1 MPTPLRAIVVTLGVT
16 HITSVTK
23 IPGLKKML
31 ELKPKSNGTG
41 PQQQESKQSVRL
53 VLALGLL
60 VVALI
65 AVVARDHQ
73 FWLGGDDTILDAD
86 TNTPQATSQ
95 PAAATSSTR
104 PTKSTP
110 VAKKSIKAVKYSV
123 ATNSADSSNDANAGA
138 VTTTRTMLPPLDVEV
153 IAGDKHSTV
162 RPGSNSTHVEL
173 TKPGSTGTFTAPT
186 TSAAEREPMS
196 TGTAASYPLL
206 AQHMNVEGSV
216 VLQALISAEG
226 TIQNLHVVSGPAI
239 LAAAAQQAVREWKF
253 KPVVQNGQPV
263 ETQAKITVNFAIK
276 VADGS
281 KDEIATAMPL
291 RYSYSWS
298 GGSR

>member
-1 MPTPLRAIVVTLGVT
+1 
-16 HITSVTK
+16 
-23 IPGLKKML
+23 ML
-31 ELKPKSNGTG
+31 EITPKSNGTG
-41 PQQQESKQSVRL
+41 SQQREPESRQSGRL

-73 FWLGGDDTILDAD
+73 FWFGSDDTILDAD
-86 TNTPQATSQ
+86 TNTPQAAPQ
-95 PAAATSSTR
+95 PVPATPSAR
-104 PTKSTP
+104 PVKSAP
-110 VAKKSIKAVKYSV
+110 VAKKAVKTAKTSV
-123 ATNSADSSNDANAGA
+123 ASASVAPSTDANPGT
-138 VTTTRTMLPPLDVEV
+138 VTTTRTTLPPLDVEV

-173 TKPGSTGTFTAPT
+173 TKPGSTGTFAAPT
-186 TSAAEREPMS
+186 TSAAEREPVS
-196 TGTAASYPLL
+196 AGTTATYPLL

-239 LAAAAQQAVREWKF
+239 LSAAAQQAVREWKF

>member
-1 MPTPLRAIVVTLGVT
+1 M
-16 HITSVTK
+16 S
-23 IPGLKKML
+23 

-41 PQQQESKQSVRL
+41 SQQHESKQSGRL

-73 FWLGGDDTILDAD
+73 FWFGGDDTILDAN
-86 TNTPQATSQ
+86 TSTPQATHQ
-95 PAAATSSTR
+95 PAATTPSVR
-104 PTKSTP
+104 PAKSIP
-110 VAKKSIKAVKYSV
+110 VAKKAVKAAKTSV
-123 ATNSADSSNDANAGA
+123 ASSSAGPSTDANPGA
-138 VTTTRTMLPPLDVEV
+138 VTTTRTVLPPLDVEV
-153 IAGDKHSTV
+153 VAGDKHSTV

-173 TKPGSTGTFTAPT
+173 TKPGSATNGTFTAPA

-196 TGTAASYPLL
+196 TGTTATYPLL

-226 TIQNLHVVSGPAI
+226 VIQNLHVVSGPAI

-253 KPVVQNGQPV
+253 KPVMQNGQPI

-281 KDEIATAMPL
+281 RDEIATAMPL

-298 GGSR
+298 GASR

>member
-1 MPTPLRAIVVTLGVT
+1 
-16 HITSVTK
+16 
-23 IPGLKKML
+23 ML
-31 ELKPKSNGTG
+31 ELKPNSNRTSSQE
-41 PQQQESKQSVRL
+41 PRETESKQSGRL

-73 FWLGGDDTILDAD
+73 FWFGGDDTILDAD
-86 TNTPQATSQ
+86 NSTAQTTSQ
-95 PAAATSSTR
+95 PTATTTSVR
-104 PTKSTP
+104 PAKIAP
-110 VAKKSIKAVKYSV
+110 VAKKAVKATKTSAAPSFV
-123 ATNSADSSNDANAGA
+123 ASTDANAGA
-138 VTTTRTMLPPLDVEV
+138 VTTTRTTLPPMDVEV

-173 TKPGSTGTFTAPT
+173 TKPSTTTGTFTAPT

-196 TGTAASYPLL
+196 TGSAATYPLL

-239 LAAAAQQAVREWKF
+239 LSAAAQQAVREWKF
-253 KPVVQNGQPV
+253 KPVMQNGQPV

-298 GGSR
+298 GASR

>member
-1 MPTPLRAIVVTLGVT
+1 
-16 HITSVTK
+16 
-23 IPGLKKML
+23 ML

-41 PQQQESKQSVRL
+41 SQQQESKQSGRL
-53 VLALGLL
+53 LLALGLL

-73 FWLGGDDTILDAD
+73 FWFGGDDTILDAD
-86 TNTPQATSQ
+86 NSTPQTTPQ
-95 PAAATSSTR
+95 PAATTPSAR
-104 PTKSTP
+104 PAKSAP
-110 VAKKSIKAVKYSV
+110 VAKKVVKAAKTFV
-123 ATNSADSSNDANAGA
+123 ASSSATPSTDANAGA
-138 VTTTRTMLPPLDVEV
+138 VTTTRTVLPPLDVEV
-153 IAGDKHSTV
+153 VAGDKHSTV
-162 RPGSNSTHVEL
+162 RPGSNSMHVEL
-173 TKPGSTGTFTAPT
+173 NKTSSTGTFTAPA

-226 TIQNLHVVSGPAI
+226 VIQNLHVVSGPAI

-253 KPVVQNGQPV
+253 KPVMQNGQPI

-298 GGSR
+298 GASR